1 MPFKRGAIAVPSLTE
16 TNQKRKGEKQHP
28 NCSLQSD
35 TEMSE
40 GNNATIQLE
49 GNKQSF
55 PLNKKDFK
63 TGSRGYHGNGKMMA
77 GGKNY
82 QVNILCVEIGS
93 KPKEKK
99 E

>member
-1 MPFKRGAIAVPSLTE
+1 MR
-16 TNQKRKGEKQHP
+16 
-28 NCSLQSD
+28 
-35 TEMSE
+35 MSE
-40 GNNATIQLE
+40 ANVATIQLE
-49 GNKQSF
+49 GEKQSF
-55 PLNKKDFK
+55 ILGKKDFK
-63 TGSRGYHGNGKMMA
+63 TGSRGFHGLGKMMA